1 GLRGGGARAD
11 GPSWIRLAAALG
23 TMALLATALP
33 AAAQSIT
40 CPAGTK
46 LGGAE
51 TEGGKFQWCEQS
63 APGGMIRQGPMVGF
77 HPNGRRSFELTFV
90 ARTPRGSLRAWDAG
104 GQASMTG

>member
-1 GLRGGGARAD
+1 V
-11 GPSWIRLAAALG
+11 IRLAAALW
-23 TMALLATALP
+23 TMTLLGAALP

-51 TEGGKFQWCEQS
+51 TEVGKFQWCEQS

-90 ARTPRGSLRAWDAG
+90 
-104 GQASMTG
+104 